1 MEFTLIRHGN
11 AEEAKDDF
19 KRKLT
24 LLGMRQ
30 AMGRKLDLEKEFD
43 IVISSPAP
51 RAFQTASIIA
61 GIGISNV
68 ILCKELYSPASISD
82 DEAMDKLFEELDCD
96 PLQKYLE
103 RDADLFNRYGR
114 YAHDA
119 VWERIANNHD
129 IEDVLIVGHAIL
141 LNTVARQISSNPLI
155 VDCSLGECE
164 GLCLAENGTVTHI
177 K

>member
-1 MEFTLIRHGN
+1 MEFTFIRHGN
-11 AEEAKDDF
+11 AEEFEDDF

-30 AMGRKLDLEKEFD
+30 AMDRKLDLEKEFD

-61 GIGISNV
+61 GTGISNV

-82 DEAMDKLFEELDCD
+82 DEAMDKLFEELDD
-96 PLQKYLE
+96 SPLRQYLE
-103 RDADLFNRYGR
+103 RDVELFNRYGR

-119 VWERIANNHD
+119 IWNKIANNHE
-129 IEDVLIVGHAIL
+129 IEDVLIVGHAVL
-141 LNTVARQISSNPLI
+141 LNAVAGCFSSDPLI
-155 VDCSLGECE
+155 VNCHLGECE
-164 GLCLAENGTVTHI
+164 GLYLPKNNNVVHI